1 MACDCSDHDNVP
13 TPAAPPT
20 GAPQSSLLG
29 IECAWCSAV
38 IDDVVTH
45 GEVTEFGILCWSCM
59 MDHDPEK
66 GDDAPLWRDE
76 PRWSEG

>member
-1 MACDCSDHDNVP
+1 
-13 TPAAPPT
+13 
-20 GAPQSSLLG
+20 LLG

-66 GDDAPLWRDE
+66 GDDEPLWRDE